1 MFTRSGPIRVAF
13 ASLAATGTTLLFCS
27 AVVLSTT
34 ACGIRVSSTDFPV
47 FRLSEPEPVA
57 KPVAQ
62 AVPASAQSN

>member
-1 MFTRSGPIRVAF
+1 MF
-13 ASLAATGTTLLFCS
+13 TTLLFCS